1 LRIRGLRPGHSAALA
16 AVLAGTLAICAFAVT
31 ALPRLLVRLEGDFL
45 RISVTPHLNFLKDR
59 VLERLKDG
67 ASVQFLGQLTIT
79 QGPNSLVPEGQA
91 RSVARFDF
99 SYDIWER
106 KFAVT
111 KVGERP
117 DLHSSVRSLDSV
129 EATETWCLEHM
140 TIERSLI
147 PPDRPFYVQLD
158 LREEDPQNRLGIVG
172 ESGVNITQLIEF
184 LGKPVKGGPKPV
196 RVTTSAP
203 LRLADLRKAGP
214 G

>member
-1 LRIRGLRPGHSAALA
+1 MKIRGLRPVDSVALA
-16 AVLAGTLAICAFAVT
+16 AVLVGTLAVCAFAVT
-31 ALPRLLVRLEGDFL
+31 GLPRLLVRLEGDYL

-67 ASVQFLGQLTIT
+67 ASVQFIGQLTVT
-79 QGPNSLVPEGQA
+79 QGPNSLIPEAQA
-91 RSVARFDF
+91 RSVARFAF
-99 SYDIWER
+99 SYDIWEQ

-111 KVGERP
+111 KFGERP
-117 DLHSSVRSLDSV
+117 ELRSSSPLGSA
-129 EATETWCLEHM
+129 EAIETWCLEHM

-158 LREEDPQNRLGIVG
+158 LREEDPQNRLGIVN

-184 LGKPVKGGPKPV
+184 LGKPVKGGPKPI
-196 RVTTSAP
+196 RVTTISP
-203 LRLADLRKAGP
+203 VRLADLRKAGP

>member
-1 LRIRGLRPGHSAALA
+1 MKTRGLRPVHSAALA

-31 ALPRLLVRLEGDFL
+31 GLPRLLVRLDGDYL

-59 VLERLKDG
+59 VVERLKDG
-67 ASVQFLGQLTIT
+67 ASVEFIGQLTIT
-79 QGPNSLVPEGQA
+79 QGPNSLVPDAQA
-91 RSVARFDF
+91 RSVARFAF
-99 SYDIWER
+99 SYDIWEQ

-111 KVGERP
+111 KFGERP
-117 DLHSSVRSLDSV
+117 DLHSSASLGTA

-158 LREEDPQNRLGIVG
+158 LREEDPQNRLGIVN

-184 LGKPVKGGPKPV
+184 LGKPVKGGPKPIRITTVSPV
-196 RVTTSAP
+196 RLS
-203 LRLADLRKAGP
+203 DLRKAGP

>member
-1 LRIRGLRPGHSAALA
+1 LKIRGLRPALS

-31 ALPRLLVRLEGDFL
+31 ALPRLLVRVEGDYL

-59 VLERLKDG
+59 VLERLKVG
-67 ASVQFLGQLTIT
+67 ASVQFIGQLTIT
-79 QGPNSLVPEGQA
+79 QGPNSLVADTQA
-91 RSVARFDF
+91 RSVARFAF
-99 SYDIWER
+99 SYDLWEQ
-106 KFAVT
+106 KFSVT
-111 KVGERP
+111 KFGERP
-117 DLHSSVRSLDSV
+117 DLRSSASLGSA
-129 EATETWCLEHM
+129 EATETWCLDHM

-158 LREEDPQNRLGIVG
+158 LREEDPHDRLGIVG

-184 LGKPVKGGPKPV
+184 LGKPVKGGPKPI
-196 RVTTSAP
+196 RITTSAP

>member
-1 LRIRGLRPGHSAALA
+1 MKIRGLRTVHSVALA
-16 AVLAGTLAICAFAVT
+16 VTLAVCAFAVT
-31 ALPRLLVRLEGDFL
+31 GLPRLLVRLDGDYL

-67 ASVQFLGQLTIT
+67 ASVQFIGHLTIA
-79 QGPNSLVPEGQA
+79 QGPNSLVPEAQA
-91 RSVARFDF
+91 RSVARFAF
-99 SYDIWER
+99 SYDIWEQ

-111 KVGERP
+111 KFGERP
-117 DLHSSVRSLDSV
+117 DLRVSSPLGTA

-140 TIERSLI
+140 MIERSLI

-158 LREEDPQNRLGIVG
+158 LREEDPQNRLGIVN

-184 LGKPVKGGPKPV
+184 LGKPVKGGPKPI
-196 RVTTSAP
+196 RVTTDSP

>member
-1 LRIRGLRPGHSAALA
+1 LKIRGLKPVVA
-16 AVLAGTLAICAFAVT
+16 AVLAGALACMLAISAFAVT
-31 ALPRLLVRLEGDFL
+31 GLPRLLVRLEGDYL

-67 ASVQFLGQLTIT
+67 ASVQFIGQLTVT
-79 QGPNSLVPEGQA
+79 QGPNSLIPDAQA
-91 RSVARFDF
+91 RSVARFAF
-99 SYDIWER
+99 SYDIWEQ

-111 KVGERP
+111 KFGDRP
-117 DLHSSVRSLDSV
+117 DLRSSSPLGSA

-172 ESGVNITQLIEF
+172 ESGVNITQLIDF
-184 LGKPVKGGPKPV
+184 LGKPVKGGPKPI
-196 RVTTSAP
+196 RVTTVSP
-203 LRLADLRKAGP
+203 VRLADLRKAGP

>member
-1 LRIRGLRPGHSAALA
+1 MKIRSLKAVVAAVPAVALA
-16 AVLAGTLAICAFAVT
+16 CLLAIGAFAVT
-31 ALPRLLVRLEGDFL
+31 GLPRLLVRLEGDYL

-67 ASVQFLGQLTIT
+67 ASVEFIGQLTVT
-79 QGPNSLVPEGQA
+79 QGPNSLIPDAQA
-91 RSVARFDF
+91 RSVARFAF
-99 SYDIWER
+99 SYDIWEQ

-111 KVGERP
+111 KFGERP
-117 DLHSSVRSLDSV
+117 ELRSSSPLGSV

-158 LREEDPQNRLGIVG
+158 LREEDPQNRLGVVS

-184 LGKPVKGGPKPV
+184 LGKPVKGGPKPI
-196 RVTTSAP
+196 RVTTVSP

>member
-1 LRIRGLRPGHSAALA
+1 LKTRSLRSGQSVALA
-16 AVLAGTLAICAFAVT
+16 AALAGTLAICAFAVT
-31 ALPRLLVRLEGDFL
+31 GLPRLLVRLDGDYL

-59 VLERLKDG
+59 VLELLTDG
-67 ASVQFLGQLTIT
+67 ASVQFIGQLTIA
-79 QGPNSLVPEGQA
+79 QGPNSLVPDAQA
-91 RSVARFDF
+91 RSVARFAF
-99 SYDIWER
+99 SYDIWEQ

-111 KVGERP
+111 KFGERP
-117 DLHSSVRSLDSV
+117 DLRISSSPLGTA

-184 LGKPVKGGPKPV
+184 LGKPVKGGPKPI
-196 RVTTSAP
+196 RVTTDNP
-203 LRLADLRKAGP
+203 MRLADLRKAGP